1 MHPLHPNLGDFA
13 PVRVNVRQ
21 GKSLQNLVK
30 FELQSVAD
38 LATPTEKQGYQDRLR
53 EKLLNDSN
61 PTKRAALQMKSFFPT
76 SQLQLHAHFQF
87 LTLCQ
92 THPQNV
98 GDGDVRGASNH
109 DLEHSKKCMKSHKTA
124 RVRSKEKIHRVQ
136 CLQCS
141 VFFRSF
147 GSFCQ
152 CFTTNPQCLDRLPA
166 HWLPVLPSTGFVAN
180 LERSKKSNRRPQ
192 T

>member
-13 PVRVNVRQ
+13 PRVNVRQ

-30 FELQSVAD
+30 FELQRVAD

-61 PTKRAALQMKSFFPT
+61 PTKQLPD
-76 SQLQLHAHFQF
+76 SQLWQLHAHFQS

-109 DLEHSKKCMKSHKTA
+109 DL
-124 RVRSKEKIHRVQ
+124 
-136 CLQCS
+136 
-141 VFFRSF
+141 
-147 GSFCQ
+147 
-152 CFTTNPQCLDRLPA
+152 DRLPA
-166 HWLPVLPSTGFVAN
+166 HWLPVLPELHVWK
-180 LERSKKSNRRPQ
+180 LV
-192 T
+192 